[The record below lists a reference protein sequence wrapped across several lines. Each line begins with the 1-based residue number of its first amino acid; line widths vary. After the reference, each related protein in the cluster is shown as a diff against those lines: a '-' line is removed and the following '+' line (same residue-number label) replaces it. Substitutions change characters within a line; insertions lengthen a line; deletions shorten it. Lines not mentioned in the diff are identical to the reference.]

1 MALNLSRNTRV
12 FVSTN
17 AADTGFTSANTWE
30 IQVMAGYSLTQNTE
44 QQTITIN
51 EMGSKPTRG
60 QRSFNTALSPAEFS
74 FSTYMRPHIS
84 GGNVTA
90 TERLLWNALTG
101 NKQFV
106 APANYKQI
114 ATATVVGGVGTID
127 FSAAHGLAVGD
138 SFNMVGFPE
147 ADWNVKAV
155 VASVVDADTVTVS
168 FPYSTPTTV
177 NPTET
182 NAKAVTSQW
191 TETASRAY
199 VDFFNSN
206 AHQLAPLYLIF
217 KIDTSWYRI
226 ASAVVNQATINFAID
241 GIAMIDWQGMG
252 TELLNLGTTG
262 QTEILANAVAPVVT
276 APFITN
282 KLSTVTLQAGI
293 GGTGTTYN
301 VPITGGSITINNN
314 VTFLTPDILGTVN
327 KAVGYFTGTRAISG
341 NLTAY
346 LRTGTGNPTS
356 KLLEDVLAQAQTEDE
371 NFYKLAVEIGG
382 GTSATRVVL
391 DMPAVQLQVPTI
403 SVEDVISTDISFTA
417 QGYTGSAYDIEKTNE
432 LVVSYYTA

>member
-51 EMGSKPTRG
+51 EMGSRPTRG

-106 APANYKQI
+106 APADYKQI
-114 ATATVVGGVGTID
+114 VAANIVGGVGTID

-147 ADWNVKAV
+147 TDWNVKAV
-155 VASVVDADTVTVS
+155 VASVVDNDTVTVS
-168 FPYSTPTTV
+168 FPYSKPTTA
-177 NPTET
+177 NPTEA

-191 TETASRAY
+191 TETASSAY

-226 ASAVVNQATINFAID
+226 AGAVVNQATINFAID

-262 QTEILANAVAPVVT
+262 QTQILASAVAPVVT

-293 GGTGTTYN
+293 GGIGTTYN

-346 LRTGTGNPTS
+346 LRTGTGNHTS

-403 SVEDVISTDISFTA
+403 SVEDVISTEISFTA
-417 QGYTGSAYDIEKTNE
+417 QGYTGSTYDIEKTNE

>member
-17 AADTGFTSANTWE
+17 AGDTGFTSTNTWE
-30 IQVMAGYSLTQNTE
+30 IQVMAGYNLTQNTE

-51 EMGSKPTRG
+51 EMGAKPTRG

-90 TERLLWNALTG
+90 TERLLWNALSG

-106 APANYKQI
+106 APTNYLAI
-114 ATATVVGGVGTID
+114 STATVAGGVGTID
-127 FSAAHGLAVGD
+127 FAAAHNLAVGD
-138 SFNMVGFPE
+138 AFNMVGFVQ

-155 VASVVDADTVTVS
+155 VTSVVDVDTVTVT
-168 FPYSTPTTV
+168 FPNTVPTTV

-182 NAKAVTSQW
+182 NAKAVKSQW
-191 TETASRAY
+191 VETATAAY
-199 VDFFNSN
+199 TDFFNSN
-206 AHQLAPLYLIF
+206 AHTLAPLYLIF
-217 KIDTSWYRI
+217 KIDGAWYRI
-226 ASAVVNQATINFAID
+226 SSSVINQATINFAID
-241 GIAMIDWQGMG
+241 GIAMIEWQGMG
-252 TELLNLGTTG
+252 TEMLSLGTAG
-262 QTEILANAVAPVVT
+262 QTEILANAVAPVVN

-282 KLSTVTLQAGI
+282 KLSTIVLEAGI
-293 GGTGTTYN
+293 NGGGTSYN

-346 LRTGTGNPTS
+346 LRTGTGNHTAT
-356 KLLEDVLAQAQTEDE
+356 LLNDVLTQSQTEDE
-371 NFYKLAVEIGG
+371 NYYKLAVEIGG
-382 GTSATRVVL
+382 GASATRVVL
-391 DMPAVQLQVPTI
+391 NMPAVQLQVPTI
-403 SVEDVISTDISFTA
+403 SVEDVISTDIAFTA
-417 QGYTGSAYDIEKTNE
+417 QGFTGTNYDIEKNNE
-432 LVVSYYTA
+432 LVVTYYTA